1 MRGEALGFRHVILVC
16 ALGLSAGGTALA
28 QNAPI
33 VLSAGTDHARVT
45 IPVSV
50 NGVQVQCVLDTG
62 ASTMLLSPDVASI
75 AGLTPQNGID
85 EIAPD
90 GSRYPGHT
98 TRIARL
104 DVGGITLHDL
114 PAMISSN
121 HANARAL
128 CGYDFF
134 LHFRTLIDRDRSL
147 VTLFPPGSAL
157 NGMRCLR
164 VDLSTHVPVS
174 TVLINGTP
182 LSNVVLDSGMSGG
195 GILWNGA
202 LTKLAH
208 PLVPQISAGYERG
221 RTSALSCGRSA
232 MASFFSDAPAAFV
245 ELCASSTPPAG
256 YDGMLQTNL
265 STVHQLGIDYAARRV
280 CFS

>member
-16 ALGLSAGGTALA
+16 ALAMGTGGMALA

-33 VLSAGTDHARVT
+33 VLSAGTDRARAT
-45 IPVSV
+45 IPVSI

-62 ASTMLLSPDVASI
+62 ASTMLLSQEVASI
-75 AGLTPQNGID
+75 AGIAPGRSVD
-85 EIAPD
+85 EISPD
-90 GSRYPGHT
+90 GLRYTGHASS
-98 TRIARL
+98 IAQL
-104 DVGGITLHDL
+104 GVGGVTLHDL
-114 PAMISSN
+114 PVLISSN
-121 HANARAL
+121 QSDAQAL
-128 CGYDFF
+128 CGYGFF
-134 LHFRTLIDRDRSL
+134 LHFPTLIDRDRSL
-147 VTLFPPGSAL
+147 VTLFPPEYTL
-157 NGMRCLR
+157 NNMRCLR
-164 VDLSTHVPVS
+164 VDLTTHVPVS

-208 PLVPQISAGYERG
+208 PLVPQISAGYQPG
-221 RTSALSCGRSA
+221 QSNLSCGKSA
-232 MASFFSDAPAAFV
+232 MAAFFSDVPAAFV
-245 ELCASSTPPAG
+245 QLCSSATPPAG

>member
-1 MRGEALGFRHVILVC
+1 MGT
-16 ALGLSAGGTALA
+16 GGTALA

-33 VLSAGTDHARVT
+33 VLTAGTDRARTT

-50 NGVQVQCVLDTG
+50 NGVQIQCLLDTG
-62 ASTMLLSPDVASI
+62 ASTMRLSQETASI
-75 AGLTPQNGID
+75 AGLTPGNSVD

-90 GSRYPGHT
+90 GLRYAGRT
-98 TRIARL
+98 SRIAQL
-104 DVGGITLHDL
+104 DVGGVTLHDL
-114 PAMISSN
+114 PTLISSN
-121 HANARAL
+121 PSNAQAL

-147 VTLFPPGSAL
+147 VTLFPPDYAL
-157 NGMRCLR
+157 NNMRCLR

-174 TVLINGTP
+174 TVLIDGTP

-208 PLVPQISAGYERG
+208 PLVPQINAGYERG
-221 RTSALSCGRSA
+221 QQSDLSCGRSA
-232 MASFFSDAPAAFV
+232 MAAFFPDVPAAFV
-245 ELCASSTPPAG
+245 QLCASALPPAG

-265 STVHQLGIDYAARRV
+265 STVHQLGIDYAARRI

>member
-16 ALGLSAGGTALA
+16 ALALGSGGTALA

-33 VLSAGTDHARVT
+33 VLSAGTDRARTT
-45 IPVSV
+45 IPVSI

-62 ASTMLLSPDVASI
+62 ASTMLLSQEIASI
-75 AGLTPQNGID
+75 AGLTPENGID

-90 GSRYPGHT
+90 GLRYAGHT
-98 TRIARL
+98 ARIAQL
-104 DVGGITLHDL
+104 DVGGVTLRNL
-114 PAMISSN
+114 PALISSN
-121 HANARAL
+121 RSNAQAL

-147 VTLFPPGSAL
+147 VTLFPPDYAL
-157 NGMRCLR
+157 NNMRCLR
-164 VDLSTHVPVS
+164 VDLSSRVPVS

-208 PLVPQISAGYERG
+208 PLEPQVGAGYDRG
-221 RTSALSCGRSA
+221 QSNLSCGRSA
-232 MASFFSDAPAAFV
+232 MAAFFSDLPAAFV
-245 ELCASSTPPAG
+245 ELCASPMPPAG

-265 STVHQLGIDYAARRV
+265 STVHPLGIDYAGRRV